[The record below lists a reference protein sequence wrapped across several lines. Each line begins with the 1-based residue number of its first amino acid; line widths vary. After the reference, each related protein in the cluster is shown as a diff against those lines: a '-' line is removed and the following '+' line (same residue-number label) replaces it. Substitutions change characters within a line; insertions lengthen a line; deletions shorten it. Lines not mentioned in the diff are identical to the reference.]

1 MVSGRTFR
9 PLFRNETKWASVSQP
24 GSFLRASF
32 ALFGPVADEITCA
45 VKRRSATKDH
55 ISMSE
60 ERPHEECGSYEQG
73 NIRKKTIEWHRRK
86 LSLSFSVGN

>member
-1 MVSGRTFR
+1 LARYFVTK
-9 PLFRNETKWASVSQP
+9 RNGQASLSP
-24 GSFLRASF
+24 ARSCEHPF
-32 ALFGPVADEITCA
+32 ALIGPVADEITCA